1 MGLYIGQNKP
11 KKQKNKK
18 RKNEKNDSKKKQKK
32 NKNQKTMGLYIGQNK
47 KNKTNKKTKKT
58 KKRLTLPR
66 VRTSLIPPFC
76 TFSLMSSVIFKA
88 FSHNRWTKGRTSV
101 ADRPTNKR
109 SSNAKHADNRSRQCR
124 LVKGAK
130 FPSRI
135 GVKYSRINF
144 VSSVVLPPPPS
155 PHNYF

>member
-18 RKNEKNDSKKKQKK
+18 RKNEKNDSKKKQQKPK
-32 NKNQKTMGLYIGQNK
+32 NNGSIHRAKQ
-47 KNKTNKKTKKT
+47 NKTNKKTKKP

-135 GVKYSRINF
+135 GVKYSRINL